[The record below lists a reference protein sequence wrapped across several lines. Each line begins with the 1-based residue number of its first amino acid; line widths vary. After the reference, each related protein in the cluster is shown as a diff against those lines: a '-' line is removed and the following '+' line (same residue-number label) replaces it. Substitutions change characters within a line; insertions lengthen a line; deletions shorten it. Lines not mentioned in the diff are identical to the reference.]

1 MARKNDFSDLDDLLQ
16 QVNIRTSVTEAL
28 QDILKTDFR
37 QDPDRAVKIML
48 LYQAGLLD
56 EIEARLVEV
65 VEALNRMVP
74 REEKRPG
81 RVIGSIAAMKAK
93 KK

>member
-1 MARKNDFSDLDDLLQ
+1 MPRKNDFSDLDDLLA
-16 QVNIRTSVTEAL
+16 QVNIRKSVAGAL

-56 EIEARLVEV
+56 EIEARLGEV
-65 VEALNRMVP
+65 VEALNRIVP
-74 REEKRPG
+74 REEKKAG
-81 RVIGSIAAMKAK
+81 RVIGSIAALRAK